1 MEDDD
6 LLGVMLDFGDDGENT
21 AVPPPAAAA
30 PPPLAAGVPPGL
42 PPGAPTLAASS
53 PTPAAST
60 ASASS
65 VPSLGPHAAHGMP
78 QAMLMAQ
85 REYQGYYRMAGL
97 LTGKHRDRLP
107 TVNALCTRA
116 KSVANLT
123 NGSPL
128 EKTKAGTAVLRNG
141 LKQVFSPED
150 YEWAKQQTRMAGSG
164 AAAAQAAPGAQQQ
177 QAALLQQ
184 QQRQQQAA
192 AAQQQQRQAAPAAM
206 NPQQAAQQQAAAQQA
221 AQQRAPSRGPSPLP
235 GAPSPAPGGAPGAQQ
250 PLTAQQVMQ
259 AQQQLMIMQHAQA
272 QAQAQAQAAAAAA
285 AAKRPADGG
294 GEPAAKRAKAGGAA
308 GGAKKKEMDDTGITL
323 DNLYDWDQETNQLME
338 GLQRDRDAQ
347 RVKPKTSSNQ
357 QFLSEWRVGN
367 EFYRQ
372 IQRTG
377 GGLRVQGECFELV
390 QLAFQAHMTQL
401 VQRSLRSAGH
411 RQDACRRSADCAV
424 TSDPRRGVTQIERRE
439 KAKADERAEAERA
452 KLLQEAKSKRADEET
467 KERAQKAKAELVG
480 KQQAS
485 LANAAVA
492 ATLGGK
498 SKGKVNKWDK
508 WSSAAAAGPAAG
520 AGGEAGGAAGGKGKK
535 RAAGK
540 KGGGKKGAAAA
551 ESEGGSEGGAAAGSD
566 VSGAAVAA
574 AAAGD
579 SKAKP
584 AAGLPR
590 MGLTGAASV
599 GSDDASTIHIKDVL
613 GCLERDPLYAKSGLL
628 YRLYNTP
635 RTSAVQG

>member
-21 AVPPPAAAA
+21 AAPSAAAP

-42 PPGAPTLAASS
+42 PPGVPQPMSAAS

-65 VPSLGPHAAHGMP
+65 APSVGGHAPQALPPSLNYAQQEFLGYRS
-78 QAMLMAQ
+78 MAS
-85 REYQGYYRMAGL
+85 L
-97 LTGKHRDRLP
+97 LARKHRDKIPAIQAMDNKAKAFLNVPNLP
-107 TVNALCTRA
+107 Q
-116 KSVANLT
+116 
-123 NGSPL
+123 L
-128 EKTKAGTAVLRNG
+128 EKFRAATMCLRNE
-141 LKQVFSPED
+141 LKQAFTPED
-150 YEWAKQQTRMAGSG
+150 YEWAKQQCRTRMPG
-164 AAAAQAAPGAQQQ
+164 AAASPVQPAAGAPPQHPALMQQQQ
-177 QAALLQQ
+177 QAAVQAQ
-184 QQRQQQAA
+184 QQRTAAPPGMHPQQA
-192 AAQQQQRQAAPAAM
+192 Q
-206 NPQQAAQQQAAAQQA
+206 QQAAQQ
-221 AQQRAPSRGPSPLP
+221 AQQRAPSRGPSPVP
-235 GAPSPAPGGAPGAQQ
+235 AAPSPAPAAASAAPGQ
-250 PLTAQQVMQ
+250 LTAQQVLQ
-259 AQQQLMIMQHAQA
+259 AQQQQILIHQAMAAQA
-272 QAQAQAQAAAAAA
+272 AQAAAAAA
-285 AAKRPADGG
+285 AKRSADGG
-294 GEPAAKRAKAGGAA
+294 
-308 GGAKKKEMDDTGITL
+308 GITL

-401 VQRSLRSAGH
+401 IQRSLRSAGH
-411 RQDACRRSADCAV
+411 RQDACRRSADCVV
-424 TSDPRRGVTQIERRE
+424 TSDPRRGITQIERRE

-452 KLLQEAKSKRADEET
+452 KLLQEAKSKRADDET

-520 AGGEAGGAAGGKGKK
+520 AAGGEASGAAGGKGKK
-535 RAAGK
+535 GAAK
-540 KGGGKKGAAAA
+540 KGGKKGAAAA
-551 ESEGGSEGGAAAGSD
+551 ESEGGSEGGAAAASSD
-566 VSGAAVAA
+566 VSGAAAA
-574 AAAGD
+574 AD
-579 SKAKP
+579 SKAKA

-590 MGLTGAASV
+590 MGLPGAASV

-613 GCLERDPLYAKSGLL
+613 GCLERDPLYAKGGLL

-635 RTSAVQG
+635 RASAVQG